1 MIKTIKLRG
10 FAKSA
15 NLRSI
20 KDPIAR
26 AKLLQNKDAKK

>member
-1 MIKTIKLRG
+1 MTKPIKLSG

-26 AKLLQNKDAKK
+26 AKLLRNKEAQK